1 MLKQITLEN
10 WKSFRHAELYIDP
23 LTVLIGTNASG
34 KSNVVDALD
43 FLNSMMQRASVE
55 TVLIGDRFTPGIRG
69 GIEWAA
75 RKPETKFSFQVL
87 VDGEDKGNDYLYKI
101 TVENTPYVQVVDESL
116 TLIDSQNISDN
127 NSCQQLFFVS
137 FTSRGDK

>member
-43 FLNSMMQRASVE
+43 FLNSIMQ
-55 TVLIGDRFTPGIRG
+55 LCIGRCY
-69 GIEWAA
+69 
-75 RKPETKFSFQVL
+75 
-87 VDGEDKGNDYLYKI
+87 N
-101 TVENTPYVQVVDESL
+101 
-116 TLIDSQNISDN
+116 
-127 NSCQQLFFVS
+127 
-137 FTSRGDK
+137 